1 MKIRT
6 LDELSQRLAESI
18 SWRKHELQNLSS
30 FFKDNKK
37 PLIPLV
43 KGALLLT
50 YAHWEGG
57 IKDMSQCYL
66 LFVEKQKCLRKDLQP
81 CFLALAS
88 IAAIKTAAPSKS
100 LLPYLQA
107 VDYVLNSNE
116 HRYSLPNIQ
125 LIDTESNL
133 STKVFRN
140 ILMCVGLDD
149 RWSSF
154 ELKQRTID
162 VALLKVRNEIAH
174 TGRTDRDEIDLADL
188 LHNVMELLETFKT
201 EVENAAAIKRYRLD
215 WNVREILPGT
225 PK

>member
-1 MKIRT
+1 VKVRT
-6 LDELSQRLAESI
+6 LDELSQRLAEAI

-37 PLIPLV
+37 PLIPLA

-57 IKDMSQCYL
+57 VKDLAQAYL

-88 IAAIKTAAPSKS
+88 ISAIKTAALSKN
-100 LLPYLQA
+100 LLPYLQTI
-107 VDYVLNSNE
+107 DYVVNAHE

-133 STKVFRN
+133 STKVLRN

-149 RWSSF
+149 RWTSF

-162 VALLKVRNEIAH
+162 IALLKVRNEIAH
-174 TGRTDRDEIDLADL
+174 TGRTDRDEIDLVNL
-188 LHNVMELLETFKT
+188 LASVMELLDTFKT
-201 EVENAAAIKRYRLD
+201 ELENAAVQKRYRID
-215 WNVREILPGT
+215 WNKL
-225 PK
+225 

>member
-6 LDELSQRLAESI
+6 LDELSQRLAEAV

-30 FFKDNKK
+30 FFKDTKK
-37 PLIPLV
+37 PLVPLT

-57 IKDMSQCYL
+57 VKELAHCYL
-66 LFVEKQKCLRKDLQP
+66 LFVEKQRCLRKDLQP

-88 IAAIKTAAPSKS
+88 ISAVKMAASSKN

-107 VDYVLNSNE
+107 VDYVLNSHD
-116 HRYSLPNIQ
+116 HRYTLPNIQ

-133 STKVFRN
+133 STKVLRN

-149 RWSSF
+149 RWAAF
-154 ELKQRTID
+154 EVKQRTID

-174 TGRTDRDEIDLADL
+174 TGRTDRDEIDLPDL
-188 LHNVMELLETFKT
+188 LVNVMELLDTFKT
-201 EVENAAAIKRYRLD
+201 ELENAAVQKRYRLD
-215 WNVREILPGT
+215 WNVV
-225 PK
+225 KV